1 MIEQGR
7 TDGLVPSK
15 TEVVGEARLEK
26 VRVEGRR
33 EARVSIQLLLV
44 PAAIGEEEFIGV
56 SPVLVNPESHG
67 RISNRVSGDKDK
79 VVPQRISSIW
89 IRVNRQEGKNILCD
103 RADASDLVAGEGGA
117 ALHAAHSLGRG
128 RIKDLACQDRSAIAR
143 IRLPGG
149 CTEELREI
157 ALALRVR
164 GQRRDAGSAQVI
176 AILLPREEKEG
187 LVMTVVKLGNSHRP
201 PEAATEIVLMV
212 AGLKIRPV
220 RNVVPGDGVPLVVM
234 KQVKRSA
241 MIRISAGLGGKRFD
255 AAGRTAELSGNSR
268 GGNLELANGFNRGSV
283 FIKSWTKLGVS
294 NTRAIEYDFSTQ
306 ILAAGN
312 FGFENTRRG
321 RVAERSWT
329 NSAGS

>member
-103 RADASDLVAGEGGA
+103 RADASDL
-117 ALHAAHSLGRG
+117 
-128 RIKDLACQDRSAIAR
+128 
-143 IRLPGG
+143 
-149 CTEELREI
+149 
-157 ALALRVR
+157 
-164 GQRRDAGSAQVI
+164 
-176 AILLPREEKEG
+176 
-187 LVMTVVKLGNSHRP
+187 
-201 PEAATEIVLMV
+201 
-212 AGLKIRPV
+212 
-220 RNVVPGDGVPLVVM
+220 
-234 KQVKRSA
+234 
-241 MIRISAGLGGKRFD
+241 
-255 AAGRTAELSGNSR
+255 
-268 GGNLELANGFNRGSV
+268 ELANGFNRGSV